1 MKKLKAPLLFAL
13 ALVPVGAVAA
23 YFTILYQLEFMDAAM
38 IAEAVA
44 QFGSESGLIAVYIL
58 QIAVYTFVCGFVG
71 HILAGKLGI
80 LKPFRFEKKPLLTTL
95 AVSLAGGILFSLDYW
110 TFGAAFPEIQAS
122 TAESL
127 TPIVIAASVLYGG
140 IVEELMLRFFIMSII
155 AFLLWK
161 LFARKAE
168 TAPTAVIIAA
178 NIIAAVLFAAGHL
191 PATAMLFGSLTPLIL
206 VRCFLLNGGFGLL
219 FGRLYRKYGIQYAM
233 VSHAVFHI
241 VSKLIW
247 ILFI

>member
-1 MKKLKAPLLFAL
+1 MKKLKAPLLFAA
-13 ALVPVGAVAA
+13 ALVPAGALAA

-38 IAEAVA
+38 IAQAVA
-44 QFGSESGLIAVYIL
+44 QFGSEAGLIAVYIL

-80 LKPFRFEKKPLLTTL
+80 LKPFRFEKKPLLITL
-95 AVSLAGGILFSLDYW
+95 AVSFVGGILFSLDYW
-110 TFGAAFPEIQAS
+110 TFGAAFPEIRES
-122 TAESL
+122 TAATL

-140 IVEELMLRFFIMSII
+140 IVEELMLRFFMMSII

-161 LFARKAE
+161 LFARKAQ

-191 PATAMLFGSLTPLIL
+191 PATAMFFGSLTPLL
-206 VRCFLLNGGFGLL
+206 LLRCFLLNGGFGLL
-219 FGRLYRKYGIQYAM
+219 FGWLYRRHGIQYAM

>member
-1 MKKLKAPLLFAL
+1 MKKLKAPLLFAA

-44 QFGSESGLIAVYIL
+44 QFGSEVGLIVVYIL

-71 HILAGKLGI
+71 HILAKKLG
-80 LKPFRFEKKPLLTTL
+80 LLTPFRFERKPLLTTL
-95 AVSLAGGILFSLDYW
+95 AVSLVGGILFSLDYW
-110 TFGAAFPEIQAS
+110 TFGAVIPGIQES
-122 TAESL
+122 TTETL
-127 TPIVIAASVLYGG
+127 TPIVITASVLYGG
-140 IVEELMLRFFIMSII
+140 IVEELMLRFFMMSVI

-161 LFARKAE
+161 LFARRAQ

-191 PATAMLFGSLTPLIL
+191 PATAMLFGSLSPLIL
-206 VRCFLLNGGFGLL
+206 LRCFLLNGGFGLL
-219 FGRLYRKYGIQYAM
+219 FGWLYRRHGIQYAM

-247 ILFI
+247 LLFI